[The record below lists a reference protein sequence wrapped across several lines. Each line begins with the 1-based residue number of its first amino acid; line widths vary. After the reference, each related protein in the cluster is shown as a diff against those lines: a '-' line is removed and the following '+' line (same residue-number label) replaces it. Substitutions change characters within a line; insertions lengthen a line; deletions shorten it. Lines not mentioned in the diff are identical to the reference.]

1 MEHKVSIHFLPY
13 RHGSRLWRERRC
25 GAWAW
30 LNAFPSYRGV
40 CFSLSLKLPG
50 SFVVEMVVEVE
61 VEGGERASNI
71 ACCRVPYWLLL
82 LLC

>member
-1 MEHKVSIHFLPY
+1 MWCIGMAERLPVLL
-13 RHGSRLWRERRC
+13 GC
-25 GAWAW
+25 M
-30 LNAFPSYRGV
+30 F
-40 CFSLSLKLPG
+40 FLSLKLPG

>member
-1 MEHKVSIHFLPY
+1 MAERLPVLL
-13 RHGSRLWRERRC
+13 GC
-25 GAWAW
+25 M
-30 LNAFPSYRGV
+30 F
-40 CFSLSLKLPG
+40 FLSLKLPG